1 MVSLGRR
8 RLDAKKRDIKK
19 RDLLRYPKERE
30 RERERERDVLTYLK
44 RRQSP
49 LFLARGVSPKFF
61 VERPRRSKPTHL
73 QTRALFSQQG
83 YKTKTNER
91 PRGLR
96 SERERQTEMATQTF
110 IQAFSRTMMSTLR
123 GNECGKNHR
132 NRRNEEALWG
142 RREKRWERR
151 RTLSAVAE
159 PGEEGFVENEE
170 QVTFPFVKIVDQDEL
185 KLCLIMNVIDPA
197 IGGVLIMGDRGT
209 AKSVAV
215 RSLIQLLPEI
225 DVVKG
230 DVFNSS
236 PTDPQLMGPD
246 AKETFQKGEPLE
258 TVKMRVPMVEV
269 PLGTTEDR
277 ICGTIDIEKA
287 LSEGRKAYDPGLL
300 AKANRGLLYI
310 DEVNLLD
317 DSLVD
322 VVLDSAAGGWNTVER
337 EGISL
342 SHPAKF
348 IMIGSGNPEEGELRP
363 QLLDR
368 FGMKVTVGTIYDADK
383 RTDLVM
389 NKIKFDEDPKAYEA
403 ECAEETAALRAKI
416 QKARDILPSVKISND
431 IQLKI
436 SSVCALVDVDGLR
449 GDIVVTRAAKAYVA
463 YDGRDEVTVDDVEK
477 VVGPCLSHRLRKNVT
492 DTMDSGFKV
501 KLGFNKIFKGDAM
514 DFTQDS
520 KIMADVIAE
529 GVKEPEPEEKAEPEK
544 PEEKPKPKAGAWDPS
559 KMIGRGR

>member
-1 MVSLGRR
+1 M
-8 RLDAKKRDIKK
+8 ANT
-19 RDLLRYPKERE
+19 
-30 RERERERDVLTYLK
+30 VLM
-44 RRQSP
+44 
-49 LFLARGVSPKFF
+49 ARGVASTSSSASSSSCSSM
-61 VERPRRSKPTHL
+61 RTTTGGRSNTRSIASRRW
-73 QTRALFSQQG
+73 
-83 YKTKTNER
+83 NEK
-91 PRGLR
+91 
-96 SERERQTEMATQTF
+96 ERQSFVDRRKNNAATSLAA
-110 IQAFSRTMMSTLR
+110 I
-123 GNECGKNHR
+123 
-132 NRRNEEALWG
+132 
-142 RREKRWERR
+142 
-151 RTLSAVAE
+151 AE
-159 PGEEGFVENEE
+159 PGTEGYVENETE
-170 QVTFPFVKIVDQDEL
+170 ITFPFVKIVDQEEL

-246 AKETFQKGEPLE
+246 VREKFQKGEALE
-258 TVKMRVPMVEV
+258 TAKMRVPMVEV

-368 FGMKVTVGTIYDADK
+368 FGMKVSVATVYDVDK

-389 NKIKFDEDPKAYEA
+389 NKIKFDEDPKAYQA
-403 ECAEETAALRAKI
+403 ECAEETEALRARI
-416 QKARDILPSVKISND
+416 QKARDILPSVTISRD

-449 GDIVVTRAAKAYVA
+449 GDIVVTRAAIAYVA
-463 YDGRDEVTVDDVEK
+463 YEGRNEVTQDDVEK
-477 VVGPCLSHRLRKNVT
+477 VIGPCLSHRLRKNVT
-492 DTMDSGFKV
+492 DTMDGGFKV

-520 KIMADVIAE
+520 KIMAEIIEE
-529 GVKEPEPEEKAEPEK
+529 GVKEPEPEKEEEPEEPK
-544 PEEKPKPKAGAWDPS
+544 EKPKPKAGAWDPS
-559 KMIGRGR
+559 KMFGRGR

>member
-1 MVSLGRR
+1 
-8 RLDAKKRDIKK
+8 
-19 RDLLRYPKERE
+19 
-30 RERERERDVLTYLK
+30 
-44 RRQSP
+44 
-49 LFLARGVSPKFF
+49 
-61 VERPRRSKPTHL
+61 
-73 QTRALFSQQG
+73 
-83 YKTKTNER
+83 
-91 PRGLR
+91 
-96 SERERQTEMATQTF
+96 MATQTF
-110 IQAFSRTMMSTLR
+110 IHGAFSRTMMSTLR

>member
-1 MVSLGRR
+1 MISQRINGSFSYVQASKKIRANTSAFVRASGKKTVGAVA
-8 RLDAKKRDIKK
+8 DAEKESAEKK
-19 RDLLRYPKERE
+19 
-30 RERERERDVLTYLK
+30 
-44 RRQSP
+44 
-49 LFLARGVSPKFF
+49 
-61 VERPRRSKPTHL
+61 
-73 QTRALFSQQG
+73 
-83 YKTKTNER
+83 
-91 PRGLR
+91 
-96 SERERQTEMATQTF
+96 TF
-110 IQAFSRTMMSTLR
+110 I
-123 GNECGKNHR
+123 
-132 NRRNEEALWG
+132 
-142 RREKRWERR
+142 
-151 RTLSAVAE
+151 
-159 PGEEGFVENEE
+159 ENESE
-170 QVTFPFVKIVDQDEL
+170 ITFPFVKIVGQDEL

-209 AKSVAV
+209 AKSVSV

-236 PTDPQLMGPD
+236 PTDAQLMGPD
-246 AKETFQKGEPLE
+246 AREKYQRGEKLE
-258 TVKMRVPMVEV
+258 VAKMRVPMVEV

-368 FGMKVTVGTIYDADK
+368 FGMKVSVQTIYDIER

-389 NKIKFDEDPKAYEA
+389 NKLAFDQDPKAYEQ
-403 ECAEETAALRAKI
+403 ECKEETDLLRQRI
-416 QKARDILPSVKISND
+416 QKARDILPTVKISRDN
-431 IQLKI
+431 QLKI

-463 YDGRDEVTVDDVEK
+463 FEGRTEVMQEDIEK
-477 VVGPCLSHRLRKNVT
+477 VIGPCLSHRLRKNVT
-492 DTMDSGFKV
+492 DTMDGGFKV

-520 KIMADVIAE
+520 KIMEKVKSAE
-529 GVKEPEPEEKAEPEK
+529 AQSVATEKAAVPAAATAPAPAAAAK
-544 PEEKPKPKAGAWDPS
+544 KVEEAPKKKAGAWDPS
-559 KMIGRGR
+559 KMFGKGR

>member
-1 MVSLGRR
+1 M
-8 RLDAKKRDIKK
+8 ANT
-19 RDLLRYPKERE
+19 
-30 RERERERDVLTYLK
+30 VLM
-44 RRQSP
+44 
-49 LFLARGVSPKFF
+49 ARGVASTSSSASSSSCSSM
-61 VERPRRSKPTHL
+61 RMTTGGRSNTRSIASRRW
-73 QTRALFSQQG
+73 
-83 YKTKTNER
+83 NEK
-91 PRGLR
+91 
-96 SERERQTEMATQTF
+96 ERQSFVDRRKNNAATSLAA
-110 IQAFSRTMMSTLR
+110 I
-123 GNECGKNHR
+123 
-132 NRRNEEALWG
+132 
-142 RREKRWERR
+142 
-151 RTLSAVAE
+151 AE
-159 PGEEGFVENEE
+159 PGTEGYVENETE
-170 QVTFPFVKIVDQDEL
+170 ITFPFVKIVDQEEL

-246 AKETFQKGEPLE
+246 VREKFQKGEALE
-258 TVKMRVPMVEV
+258 TAKMPCRWWK
-269 PLGTTEDR
+269 

-322 VVLDSAAGGWNTVER
+322 VVLDSAAGG
-337 EGISL
+337 
-342 SHPAKF
+342 F

-368 FGMKVTVGTIYDADK
+368 FGMKVSVATVYDIDK

-389 NKIKFDEDPKAYEA
+389 NKIKFDEDPKAYQA
-403 ECAEETAALRAKI
+403 ECAEETEALRARI
-416 QKARDILPSVKISND
+416 QKARDILPSVTISRD

-463 YDGRDEVTVDDVEK
+463 YEGRNEVTQDDVEK
-477 VVGPCLSHRLRKNVT
+477 VIGPCLSHRLRKNVT
-492 DTMDSGFKV
+492 DTMDGGFKV

-520 KIMADVIAE
+520 KIMAEIIEE
-529 GVKEPEPEEKAEPEK
+529 GVKEPEPEKKEEPEEPK
-544 PEEKPKPKAGAWDPS
+544 EKPKPKAGAWDPS
-559 KMIGRGR
+559 KMFGRGR

>member
-1 MVSLGRR
+1 MGGRSNTRSITSR
-8 RLDAKKRDIKK
+8 RWNE
-19 RDLLRYPKERE
+19 KERQSFV
-30 RERERERDVLTYLK
+30 D
-44 RRQSP
+44 RRKNNAATS
-49 LFLARGVSPKFF
+49 LA
-61 VERPRRSKPTHL
+61 
-73 QTRALFSQQG
+73 A
-83 YKTKTNER
+83 
-91 PRGLR
+91 
-96 SERERQTEMATQTF
+96 
-110 IQAFSRTMMSTLR
+110 I
-123 GNECGKNHR
+123 
-132 NRRNEEALWG
+132 
-142 RREKRWERR
+142 
-151 RTLSAVAE
+151 AE
-159 PGEEGFVENEE
+159 PGTEGYVENETE
-170 QVTFPFVKIVDQDEL
+170 ITFPFVKIVDQEEL

-246 AKETFQKGEPLE
+246 VREKFQKGEALE
-258 TVKMRVPMVEV
+258 TAKMRVPMVEV

-322 VVLDSAAGGWNTVER
+322 VVLDSAASGWNTVER

-368 FGMKVTVGTIYDADK
+368 FGMKVSVATVYDVDK
-383 RTDLVM
+383 RTDLVL
-389 NKIKFDEDPKAYEA
+389 N
-403 ECAEETAALRAKI
+403 
-416 QKARDILPSVKISND
+416 
-431 IQLKI
+431 
-436 SSVCALVDVDGLR
+436 
-449 GDIVVTRAAKAYVA
+449 
-463 YDGRDEVTVDDVEK
+463 
-477 VVGPCLSHRLRKNVT
+477 LSLIH
-492 DTMDSGFKV
+492 
-501 KLGFNKIFKGDAM
+501 I
-514 DFTQDS
+514 
-520 KIMADVIAE
+520 
-529 GVKEPEPEEKAEPEK
+529 
-544 PEEKPKPKAGAWDPS
+544 
-559 KMIGRGR
+559 

>member
-1 MVSLGRR
+1 MPHSFYYSLNTN
-8 RLDAKKRDIKK
+8 KNQ
-19 RDLLRYPKERE
+19 RE
-30 RERERERDVLTYLK
+30 REREESEREAKRMANNVLM
-44 RRQSP
+44 
-49 LFLARGVSPKFF
+49 ARGVASTSSSASSSSCSSM
-61 VERPRRSKPTHL
+61 RMTMGGRSNTRSITSRRW
-73 QTRALFSQQG
+73 
-83 YKTKTNER
+83 NEK
-91 PRGLR
+91 
-96 SERERQTEMATQTF
+96 ERQSFVDRRKNNAATSLAA
-110 IQAFSRTMMSTLR
+110 I
-123 GNECGKNHR
+123 
-132 NRRNEEALWG
+132 
-142 RREKRWERR
+142 
-151 RTLSAVAE
+151 AE
-159 PGEEGFVENEE
+159 PGTEGYVENETE
-170 QVTFPFVKIVDQDEL
+170 ITFPFVKIVDQEEL

-246 AKETFQKGEPLE
+246 VREKFQKGEALE
-258 TVKMRVPMVEV
+258 TAKMRVPMVEV

-368 FGMKVTVGTIYDADK
+368 FGMKVSVATVYDVDK

-389 NKIKFDEDPKAYEA
+389 NKIKFDEDPKAYQA
-403 ECAEETAALRAKI
+403 ECAEETEALRARI
-416 QKARDILPSVKISND
+416 QKARDILPSVTISRD

-463 YDGRDEVTVDDVEK
+463 YEGRNEVTQDDVEK
-477 VVGPCLSHRLRKNVT
+477 VIGPCLSHRLRKNVT
-492 DTMDSGFKV
+492 DTMDGGFKV

-520 KIMADVIAE
+520 KIMAEIIEE
-529 GVKEPEPEEKAEPEK
+529 GVKEPEPEKKEEPEEPK
-544 PEEKPKPKAGAWDPS
+544 EKPKPKAGAWDPS
-559 KMIGRGR
+559 KMFGRGR

>member
-1 MVSLGRR
+1 MVSLGRSS
-8 RLDAKKRDIKK
+8 RLQINSGKRALQKDIKK
-19 RDLLRYPKERE
+19 RDLRYPKERE
-30 RERERERDVLTYLK
+30 RDVLIYLK
-44 RRQSP
+44 RRQSISRAC
-49 LFLARGVSPKFF
+49 LQSSFSRDQDH
-61 VERPRRSKPTHL
+61 PTL
-73 QTRALFSQQG
+73 QTRALFSQG

-91 PRGLR
+91 RGLR
-96 SERERQTEMATQTF
+96 SERDRQTEMATQTF
-110 IQAFSRTMMSTLR
+110 KMAFSRTMSTLR

-132 NRRNEEALWG
+132 NRRNEALWG
-142 RREKRWERR
+142 RREKRRERR